1 MQELRIVKKIGIALF
16 GLIVLLAGFGWL
28 GERDYGPVVVTHEGE
43 AKLILRKFHFPFG
56 NTLRVVEKPG
66 LSLRFP
72 ALTLLVPL
80 DRRIQH
86 THVSDIAVDVKP
98 PESDAFEID
107 CALLWRIQDPVKF
120 HETFGLDATSGLP
133 DLLAAEQ
140 RLSAELRENVSSE
153 VSRHAFVDLLAGGRS
168 AVEMAIRERSYA
180 VAAAMGIE
188 IVAIR
193 FTRLEESLEAREVVY
208 ERMRSYQAQLAADFR
223 EQAASDAE
231 QIRAKA
237 DATLRRTVAEAEK
250 QAALTKATAEADA
263 ARIYAEA
270 YEQDREFFRFLRS
283 LAAYRKALD
292 ADTTI
297 MVAPDNVFFEYFNS
311 DAKRGK

>member
-1 MQELRIVKKIGIALF
+1 MKRIGIIF
-16 GLIVLLAGFGWL
+16 FVLMAALAGLGWL
-28 GERDYGPVVVTHEGE
+28 GERDCGPVVVNHEGE
-43 AKLILRKFHFPFG
+43 AKVILRKFHLPFG
-56 NTLRVVEKPG
+56 SSLRVVEKPG

-72 ALTLLVPL
+72 ALTTLVTL
-80 DRRIQH
+80 DQRIQH
-86 THVSDIAVDVKP
+86 INVSDIVVDVKP
-98 PESDAFEID
+98 PESDEFAVD
-107 CALLWRIQDPVKF
+107 CALLWRIQDPAKF
-120 HETFGLDATSGLP
+120 YEAFGVDAISGAP
-133 DLLAAEQ
+133 DLSVVEQ
-140 RLSAELRENVSSE
+140 SIAAELRENVSSE
-153 VSRHAFVDLLAGGRS
+153 VSRHVFADLLAGGRA

-180 VAAAMGIE
+180 AAAETGVE

-193 FTRLEESLEAREVVY
+193 FTRFRESAVAREVVY

-237 DATLRRTVAEAEK
+237 DATLRRAVAEAEK
-250 QAALTKATAEADA
+250 QASLARASADAEA

-283 LAAYRKALD
+283 LAAYRKALN

-297 MVAPDNVFFEYFNS
+297 MLSPDNVFFEYFNS